1 MLQCSRRIEDNSEPL
16 CNSWASKLLLS
27 KKKTKTKTKTN
38 VIVYFNE
45 KDAWEWCGD
54 TPSWLKP
61 SSRFLPHGRFWM
73 WRWRLDTSHED
84 WRQQGV
90 FICCFSCF
98 MSYFFSCICR
108 NNELLKHTLT
118 SSWSSHYDRL
128 TLLKWSLNWYLYSP
142 LISFRGSFKAPDF
155 TWSALLQSIRDKDGL
170 IAIMASCNTKHVGF
184 FLWTTLHS
192 ANCCITWS
200 LNYKE

>member
-1 MLQCSRRIEDNSEPL
+1 MLLFVLMKRTLESGVVT
-16 CNSWASKLLLS
+16 LLLDS
-27 KKKTKTKTKTN
+27 N
-38 VIVYFNE
+38 PVPVFCHMG
-45 KDAWEWCGD
+45 DFGCGD
-54 TPSWLKP
+54 GGWTPVMKIDGSKV
-61 SSRFLPHGRFWM
+61 FLFV
-73 WRWRLDTSHED
+73 
-84 WRQQGV
+84 V
-90 FICCFSCF
+90 FLF
-98 MSYFFSCICR
+98 YVLFFSCICR

-118 SSWSSHYDRL
+118 SSSSSHYDRL
-128 TLLKWSLNWYLYSP
+128 TLLKWSLNWYYWYLYSP
-142 LISFRGSFKAPDF
+142 LISFRGNFRAPYF